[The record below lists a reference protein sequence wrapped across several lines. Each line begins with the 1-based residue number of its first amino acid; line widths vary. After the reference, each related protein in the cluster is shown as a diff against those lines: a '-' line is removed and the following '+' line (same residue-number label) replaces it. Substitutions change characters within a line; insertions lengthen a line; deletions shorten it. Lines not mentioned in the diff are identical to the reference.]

1 MLENWF
7 LEYPITPEIKGL
19 ICAALAV
26 CLFVVHIWNP
36 KRKRRQREFVR
47 HRLLEYLDIDPGE
60 YGREKE
66 KLMIPDIQPPRLIP
80 NPTLERLDD
89 YVKILK
95 EQTIQNQKEF

>member
-1 MLENWF
+1 MRESWF
-7 LEYPITPEIKGL
+7 LEYSITPEIKIL
-19 ICAALAV
+19 ICAALAL

-36 KRKRRQREFVR
+36 RRKRRQREFIR
-47 HRLLEYLDIDPGE
+47 HRLLEYLDIDPSE
-60 YGREKE
+60 YGREKG
-66 KLMIPDIQPPRLIP
+66 KLMIPDIQPPRLTS